1 MLPST
6 FQGGGKK
13 TSSLRSPKQQVEGG
27 KAGVP
32 KNKKD
37 TRSLERGSVEGS
49 LVVAALTWNPG
60 VPCST

>member
-1 MLPST
+1 M
-6 FQGGGKK
+6 
-13 TSSLRSPKQQVEGG
+13 EGG